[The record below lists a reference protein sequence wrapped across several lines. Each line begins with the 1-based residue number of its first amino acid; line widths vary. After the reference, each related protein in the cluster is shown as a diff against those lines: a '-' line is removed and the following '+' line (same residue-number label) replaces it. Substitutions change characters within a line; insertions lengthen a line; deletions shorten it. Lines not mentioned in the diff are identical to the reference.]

1 MHRKLNRSKTT
12 IFDLMITFDEVS
24 IQKGDRTVLENINWQ
39 AQNGENWA
47 IIGGNGSGKSTFLE
61 AIAGKIFPTKGR
73 ITKPNY
79 DEIAFVAKDYSF
91 NRIVQAATQYYQ
103 QRFNSQ
109 DAEISPTVR
118 EILQNQIK
126 PIGTVDEKS
135 VDLPPLPYT
144 ESELIE
150 AANLLK
156 ISHLLERK
164 IVTLSNGETRRT
176 LITLSLLRKPKVLLL
191 DNPFV
196 GLDIESR
203 ATLHQ
208 VLNQVAVS
216 GIQIIIVT
224 TPKEIPSC
232 ITNIVQ
238 LKNGKI
244 KNTSTQVSDFQ
255 TFIHNS
261 SIKIDTDIL
270 AVVKQIPAKNDF
282 KYALNMRNVTVN
294 YKGVNVVDGV
304 NWQVKRGEKWALMGP
319 NGSGKSTI
327 LSLITGDNPQG
338 YQNDYDLF
346 DRKRGSGES
355 IWDIKHRIG
364 FVSPELH
371 LYFTRQ
377 TEVWKAVASG
387 LFDSAGLFKKLT
399 DEERTITDNYLKLL
413 NISHLSERKIY
424 QLSTG
429 EQRQVFLAR
438 ALVKNPP
445 LLLLDEPCQGL
456 DYEHVVYFR
465 DLVNELVLE
474 LNKTLIYVTHY
485 EEEIPACVDKRLSLS
500 KGKVIN
506 S

>member
-1 MHRKLNRSKTT
+1 
-12 IFDLMITFDEVS
+12 MITFDEVS

-39 AQNGENWA
+39 AKNGESWA

-61 AIAGKIFPTKGR
+61 AIAGKIFPAKGR
-73 ITKPNY
+73 ITKP
-79 DEIAFVAKDYSF
+79 DHSDIAFVAKDYSF

-103 QRFNSQ
+103 QRFNSM
-109 DAEISPTVR
+109 DAEISPTIR

-135 VDLPPLPYT
+135 IDLPPLQY
-144 ESELIE
+144 SENDLISK
-150 AANLLK
+150 ANLLK
-156 ISHLLERK
+156 ISHLLDRK

-176 LITLSLLRKPKVLLL
+176 LITLSLLKQPKVLLL

-208 VLNQVAVS
+208 VLS
-216 GIQIIIVT
+216 QIIEAKIQVILVT
-224 TPKEIPSC
+224 TPKEIPVFIS
-232 ITNIVQ
+232 NVVV
-238 LKNGKI
+238 LKDGKI
-244 KNTSTQVSDFQ
+244 QELSTNNVDYQSL
-255 TFIHNS
+255 IHNR
-261 SIKIDTDIL
+261 SIKIESNIL
-270 AVVKQIPAKNDF
+270 EKVREKPTRNDF
-282 KYALNMRNVTVN
+282 ELALKMRNVCVT
-294 YKGVNVVDGV
+294 YKGINVVDNV
-304 NWQVKRGEKWALMGP
+304 NWEIKRGEKWALMGA

-371 LYFTRQ
+371 LYFTRS
-377 TEVWKAVASG
+377 TDVWKAVASG
-387 LFDSAGLFKKLT
+387 LFDTAGLFKKLSY
-399 DEERTITDNYLKLL
+399 EERNITENYLKLL
-413 NISHLSERKIY
+413 NINHLSERKIY

-456 DYEHVVYFR
+456 DFENMIYFR

-485 EEEIPACVDKRLSLS
+485 EEEIPACVDKRLKLE
-500 KGKVIN
+500 KGKVIF
-506 S
+506 

>member
-1 MHRKLNRSKTT
+1 
-12 IFDLMITFDEVS
+12 MITFDEVN

-39 AQNGENWA
+39 AKNGESWA

-61 AIAGKIFPTKGR
+61 AIAGKIFPAKGK
-73 ITKPNY
+73 ITRP
-79 DEIAFVAKDYSF
+79 DHSDIAFVAKDYSF

-103 QRFNSQ
+103 QRFNSM

-135 VDLPPLPYT
+135 VDLPPLQYS
-144 ESELIE
+144 EDELISK
-150 AANLLK
+150 ANLLK
-156 ISHLLERK
+156 ISHLLDRK

-176 LITLSLLRKPKVLLL
+176 LITLSLLKQPKVLLL

-208 VLNQVAVS
+208 VLA
-216 GIQIIIVT
+216 QIIEAEIQVILVT
-224 TPKEIPSC
+224 TPREIPTS
-232 ITNIVQ
+232 IANVVV

-244 KNTSTQVSDFQ
+244 QELSTNNVDYQLL
-255 TFIHNS
+255 IHNQPVKIANDML
-261 SIKIDTDIL
+261 IK
-270 AVVKQIPAKNDF
+270 VREKPAQNDF
-282 KYALNMRNVTVN
+282 EFALKMRNVCVT
-294 YKGVNVVDGV
+294 YKGTNVVDNV
-304 NWQVKRGEKWALMGP
+304 NWEIKRGEKWALMGA

-346 DRKRGSGES
+346 DWKRGSGES
-355 IWDIKHRIG
+355 IWDIKQRIG

-371 LYFTRQ
+371 LYFTRS
-377 TEVWKAVASG
+377 TNVWKAVASG
-387 LFDSAGLFKKLT
+387 LFDSAGLFKKLN
-399 DEERTITDNYLKLL
+399 DEERNTTEIYLKLL
-413 NISHLSERKIY
+413 NINHLSERKIY

-456 DYEHVVYFR
+456 DFENMIYFR

-474 LNKTLIYVTHY
+474 LNKTLVYVTHY
-485 EEEIPACVDKRLSLS
+485 EEEIPACVDKRLKLE
-500 KGKVIN
+500 KGKVIV
-506 S
+506 

>member
-1 MHRKLNRSKTT
+1 
-12 IFDLMITFDEVS
+12 MIVFDEVS
-24 IQKGDRTVLENINWQ
+24 IQKGDRTVLSAINWE
-39 AQNGENWA
+39 AKEKENWA

-79 DEIAFVAKDYSF
+79 EEIAFVARDYSF

-135 VDLPPLPYT
+135 VDLPPLPYN
-144 ESELIE
+144 EDELI
-150 AANLLK
+150 ASANLLK
-156 ISHLLERK
+156 ISHLLDRK

-203 ATLHQ
+203 ETLHQ
-208 VLNQVAVS
+208 VLNQVAAS
-216 GIQIIIVT
+216 DIQIIIVT

-232 ITNIVQ
+232 ITNIIQ
-238 LKNGKI
+238 LQNGKI
-244 KNTSTQVSDFQ
+244 KNNSTQASDFQ
-255 TFIHNS
+255 QVIHNS
-261 SIKIDTDIL
+261 GIKIDAEVL
-270 AVVKQIPAKNDF
+270 AIVKQIPAKNDF
-282 KYALNMRNVTVN
+282 KYALNMRNVTIT

-399 DEERTITDNYLKLL
+399 DEERAITDNYLNLL
-413 NISHLSERKIY
+413 NINHLSERKIY

-456 DYEHVVYFR
+456 DYEHVIYFR

>member
-1 MHRKLNRSKTT
+1 LHQKLNRSKND
-12 IFDLMITFDEVS
+12 FDLMITFDEVN

-196 GLDIESR
+196 GLDNESR

-208 VLNQVAVS
+208 VLNQWAVS

-224 TPKEIPSC
+224 TPIEI
-232 ITNIVQ
+232 T
-238 LKNGKI
+238 
-244 KNTSTQVSDFQ
+244 
-255 TFIHNS
+255 
-261 SIKIDTDIL
+261 
-270 AVVKQIPAKNDF
+270 
-282 KYALNMRNVTVN
+282 
-294 YKGVNVVDGV
+294 
-304 NWQVKRGEKWALMGP
+304 
-319 NGSGKSTI
+319 
-327 LSLITGDNPQG
+327 
-338 YQNDYDLF
+338 
-346 DRKRGSGES
+346 
-355 IWDIKHRIG
+355 
-364 FVSPELH
+364 
-371 LYFTRQ
+371 
-377 TEVWKAVASG
+377 
-387 LFDSAGLFKKLT
+387 
-399 DEERTITDNYLKLL
+399 
-413 NISHLSERKIY
+413 
-424 QLSTG
+424 
-429 EQRQVFLAR
+429 
-438 ALVKNPP
+438 
-445 LLLLDEPCQGL
+445 
-456 DYEHVVYFR
+456 
-465 DLVNELVLE
+465 
-474 LNKTLIYVTHY
+474 
-485 EEEIPACVDKRLSLS
+485 
-500 KGKVIN
+500 
-506 S
+506 

>member
-1 MHRKLNRSKTT
+1 
-12 IFDLMITFDEVS
+12 MITFDEVN

-39 AQNGENWA
+39 AKTSENWA

-79 DEIAFVAKDYSF
+79 DEIAIVAKDYSF

-135 VDLPPLPYT
+135 VDLPALPYS
-144 ESELIE
+144 EDELIKS
-150 AANLLK
+150 ANLLK
-156 ISHLLERK
+156 INHLLERK

-196 GLDIESR
+196 GLDIDSR

-208 VLNQVAVS
+208 VLNQVATS
-216 GIQIIIVT
+216 GIQIIIIT

-232 ITNIVQ
+232 ITNIIQ
-238 LKNGKI
+238 LQNGKI
-244 KNTSTQVSDFQ
+244 NNTSTQASDFQ
-255 TFIHNS
+255 TFINIS
-261 SIKIDTDIL
+261 DIKIATDIL
-270 AVVKQIPAKNDF
+270 AKVKQIPAKNNF
-282 KYALNMRNVTVN
+282 NYALNMRNVTVT
-294 YKGVNVVDGV
+294 YKDVNVLDNV

-338 YQNDYDLF
+338 YQNEYDLF

-399 DEERTITDNYLKLL
+399 DEERAITDNYLNLL
-413 NISHLSERKIY
+413 NISHLSDRKTY

-456 DYEHVVYFR
+456 DYEHVIYFR
-465 DLVNELVLE
+465 DLVNDLVLE

-485 EEEIPACVDKRLSLS
+485 EEEIPACVDKRLSLN

-506 S
+506 K

>member
-1 MHRKLNRSKTT
+1 
-12 IFDLMITFDEVS
+12 MITFDEVS
-24 IQKGDRTVLENINWQ
+24 IQKGDRTVLENINWK
-39 AQNGENWA
+39 AENGESWA
-47 IIGGNGSGKSTFLE
+47 IIGSNGSGKSTFLE
-61 AIAGKIFPTKGR
+61 AIAGKIFPAKGK
-73 ITKPNY
+73 ITKPDHN
-79 DEIAFVAKDYSF
+79 EIAFVAKDYSF

-103 QRFNSQ
+103 QRFNSM

-135 VDLPPLPYT
+135 VDLPPLQY
-144 ESELIE
+144 SENDLISK
-150 AANLLK
+150 ANLLK
-156 ISHLLERK
+156 ISHLLDRK

-176 LITLSLLRKPKVLLL
+176 LITLSLLKQPKVLLL

-208 VLNQVAVS
+208 VLAQIVAA
-216 GIQIIIVT
+216 GIQVILVT
-224 TPKEIPSC
+224 TPKEIPTF
-232 ITNIVQ
+232 IANIIV

-244 KNTSTQVSDFQ
+244 QELSTNNVDYQSL
-255 TFIHNS
+255 IHNR
-261 SIKIDTDIL
+261 SIKIENNIL
-270 AVVKQIPAKNDF
+270 EKVREKPTRNDF
-282 KYALNMRNVTVN
+282 EFALKMRNVCVT
-294 YKGVNVVDGV
+294 YKGVNVVDNV
-304 NWQVKRGEKWALMGP
+304 NWEIKRGEKWALMGA

-371 LYFTRQ
+371 LYFTRS
-377 TEVWKAVASG
+377 TDVWKAVASG
-387 LFDSAGLFKKLT
+387 LFDSAGLFKKLN
-399 DEERTITDNYLKLL
+399 DEERNTTETYLKLL
-413 NISHLSERKIY
+413 NINHLSERKIY

-456 DYEHVVYFR
+456 DFENMIYFR

-474 LNKTLIYVTHY
+474 LNKTLICVTHY
-485 EEEIPACVDKRLSLS
+485 EEEIPACVDKRLKLE
-500 KGKVIN
+500 KGKVIF
-506 S
+506 